1 MLAQVQGE
9 GTQHSWGICSDRVMD
24 KSFSTESHQQHRGIY
39 WRWWNYSQI
48 WPTFLH
54 KEVHGD
60 RSSHFHPYV
69 CCHFWDL
76 YNQGY
81 FSTLYFHLTFFFW
94 LSRLSKKVSLW
105 SFAFDSLFHLG
116 IFNIS
121 ICCRPGLIVIF
132 FMQTVK
138 QIRSK
143 SSRIYKKGRECAF
156 FWLHLII

>member
-1 MLAQVQGE
+1 MKV
-9 GTQHSWGICSDRVMD
+9 HSTVEEFAVTGWWTNPSPQKVIN
-24 KSFSTESHQQHRGIY
+24 STEGFTDVDEIILRFDLHSCIKKFMETEAAISIQMCVAIFRTCTI
-39 WRWWNYSQI
+39 RV
-48 WPTFLH
+48 TFLH
-54 KEVHGD
+54 
-60 RSSHFHPYV
+60 FT
-69 CCHFWDL
+69 FTWL
-76 YNQGY
+76 
-81 FSTLYFHLTFFFW
+81 FFFW